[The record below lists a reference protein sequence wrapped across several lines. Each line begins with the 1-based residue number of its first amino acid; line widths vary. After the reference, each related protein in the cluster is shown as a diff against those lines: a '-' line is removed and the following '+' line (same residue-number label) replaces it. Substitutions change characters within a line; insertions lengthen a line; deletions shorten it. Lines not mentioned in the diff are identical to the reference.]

1 MVLLRIHDAHRTQ
14 DVELQGLILLD
25 DGLVAEF
32 TLELEVGHIK
42 IDRVLV
48 QLVKDVERSEV
59 AVVAHLGGYSTSG
72 VQREAVRVD
81 IKVTS
86 HLTENDVHILA
97 QGTGS
102 LLITEAVAVQ
112 DLESQIVGDVVNG
125 VSVECVT
132 LNTAALVPSRIE
144 HYRSRG
150 VERALVG
157 TTRDANRVVLHD
169 IVVEQQVKPVG
180 VAELGLTQEV
190 VASLLCVG
198 QGISAG
204 LRVVGIDQVIH
215 LTIDTRCATVYQAGI
230 LEPTLLL
237 HLAQDTHLLLR
248 VTDVE
253 VAVVGLEAVGE
264 LTRVAD
270 RRLALATGLGGD
282 YNHTSVSF
290 GTID

>member
-25 DGLVAEF
+25 DGLIAEL

-48 QLVKDVERSEV
+48 QLVKDIERSKI
-59 AVVAHLGGYSTSG
+59 AVVAHLGGYGTSG

-102 LLITEAVAVQ
+102 LLVTETVAVQ
-112 DLESQIVGDVVNG
+112 DLKSQIVGDVVDG

-180 VAELGLTQEV
+180 VAELGLTQEC
-190 VASLLCVG
+190 VAGSLRVG
-198 QGISAG
+198 QSVLTGFGVIS
-204 LRVVGIDQVIH
+204 IDQIVH
-215 LTIDTRCATVYQAGI
+215 LTIDTRCATVDQAGI

-237 HLAQDTHLLLR
+237 HLAQDTHLLLGGA
-248 VTDVE
+248 DVE
-253 VAVVGLEAVGE
+253 VAVVGLESVGE
-264 LTRVAD
+264 LTGIVD
-270 RRLALATGLGGD
+270 
-282 YNHTSVSF
+282 
-290 GTID
+290 